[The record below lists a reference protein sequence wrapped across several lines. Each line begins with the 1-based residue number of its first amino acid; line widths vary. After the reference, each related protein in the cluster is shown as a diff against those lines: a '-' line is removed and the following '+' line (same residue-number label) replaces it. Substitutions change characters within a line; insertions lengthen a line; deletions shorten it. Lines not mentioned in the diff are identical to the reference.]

1 MSLLL
6 LFAGATGVVVPQ
18 VVDVDY
24 YAAMSEVTG
33 YAGAMSEVTG
43 YYAVMRRL

>member
-6 LFAGATGVVVPQ
+6 LFVGAGVTGPQ

-24 YAAMSEVTG
+24 YAVMSETTG
-33 YAGAMSEVTG
+33 YAGVMSEVTG